1 MSMTEYKES
10 AMTKAIRSALL
21 LVFTAVTLVAC
32 SSNPYNDP
40 DSQRER
46 SKDAQDEMRRDTSRY

>member
-1 MSMTEYKES
+1 MNNILKTGFMLILTV
-10 AMTKAIRSALL
+10 L
-21 LVFTAVTLVAC
+21 TLVAC

-46 SKDAQDEMRRDTSRY
+46 SRSAQDEMSRDTK